1 MCTITPQPEMI
12 RDENETRA
20 RVPPTSELSTLNES
34 ESYQKDQVH
43 NRTSMCGEE
52 LKTEI
57 IPMVK
62 ELNTAQYMH
71 GAGMV
76 LNYKCGSAETQE
88 DKKHCN
94 KR

>member
-1 MCTITPQPEMI
+1 MPQPEMI

-20 RVPPTSELSTLNES
+20 RVPPTSELSMLNEP

-43 NRTSMCGEE
+43 NRTSICGED

-62 ELNTAQYMH
+62 ELNTAQY
-71 GAGMV
+71 AWCRDDTELYV
-76 LNYKCGSAETQE
+76 WCS
-88 DKKHCN
+88 
-94 KR
+94 